1 MAKCAS
7 CGLELSSGVRFCPSC
22 GTAVSNTDDVATISI
37 DAASGNAAS
46 PYGARLDEATLDEA
60 TIDFATPRSPRPPS
74 RSPSSSSSR
83 ISSSAEYLLNEGRF
97 LPGRLVASRYRI
109 IALLGKGGMGEV
121 YRADDLT
128 LGQAVAMKFLPDDA
142 GRDEGLLERF
152 RNEVRMA
159 RRVSH
164 PNVCR
169 VYDVGDVEGQTF
181 FTMEYIDGEDLGSLL
196 RRIGRLPP
204 DKALDIARH
213 LCAGLAAAHA
223 KGVLHRDLKPANIM
237 LDGRGQVVITDFGL
251 AGVAEDI
258 RGAEVRSGTPAYMS
272 PEQLSGKEVSPRSD
286 IYALGLVLY
295 EVFTGKRAFSEKLA
309 NSPKLVAAGVDRT
322 PSRPSSVVKDL
333 DPIVEKV
340 ILRCLEIEPSARPAT
355 ALAVAAALPGG
366 DPLAAALAA
375 GETPSPQLVAASG
388 ETAGLRPRTAV
399 ACLIFVLVGLAVGA
413 YLTVRYSG
421 VEKMHLEQTPEVLA
435 HKARE
440 ILAQAGYPEKPA
452 DSAFGFDY
460 DTNFRD
466 SVEKE
471 QKTAAD
477 WDEIMAGRPTMLL
490 FWYRQSPDL
499 LGSTDYRDM
508 LLIPGVVGE
517 EDPPTT
523 LSGMVNLKLDAKGR
537 LIYLQAIPPQKESA
551 KESPK
556 ESSKGS
562 PKEGAATTSST
573 PDWSALFSAA
583 ELDASKLQP
592 APPEWTSL
600 GAADTRAAWTGVWPG
615 TNRPLRVEAAAWHGK
630 PVFFAMI
637 GEWNKP
643 WRMINPESADEKKNR
658 AGNIIGISILIFILG
673 MGALLA
679 RRNYRRGR
687 GDREGALRLATVLF
701 VLELVLW
708 LCRSH
713 FVAGFQTFGYL
724 MLAIAAG
731 LLWGGTMWML
741 YLAIEPWIR
750 RYWPQAIIS
759 WSRIVA
765 GQWRDAVVGRDILFG
780 VAFGTLWIVIFE
792 SSYIPL
798 ARMGAAPPLPS
809 EAYLTGGRHALGHWA
824 TQIPFSIFATLQ
836 FFFVLLGLK
845 VLLEFLLKLVGLKGL
860 RGDWI
865 AAVLF
870 VAIFVGT
877 KSLQST
883 HLAVDVPV
891 IFLIYGI
898 LALIVLRFGLVAL
911 AVGAFTVD
919 MLGSVPFTADFSAWY
934 ASATLLA
941 LLSVVALAGWGFYH
955 SLGGEPLW
963 RAEEE

>member
-1 MAKCAS
+1 
-7 CGLELSSGVRFCPSC
+7 
-22 GTAVSNTDDVATISI
+22 
-37 DAASGNAAS
+37 
-46 PYGARLDEATLDEA
+46 
-60 TIDFATPRSPRPPS
+60 
-74 RSPSSSSSR
+74 
-83 ISSSAEYLLNEGRF
+83 
-97 LPGRLVASRYRI
+97 
-109 IALLGKGGMGEV
+109 MGEV

-128 LGQAVAMKFLPDDA
+128 LGQAVAMKFLPDEA
-142 GRDEGLLERF
+142 GRDEGLVERF

-258 RGAEVRSGTPAYMS
+258 RGPEVRSGTPAYMS

-295 EVFTGKRAFSEKLA
+295 EVFTGKRAFAEKLA

-388 ETAGLRPRTAV
+388 ETAGLRPRIAV
-399 ACLIFVLVGLAVGA
+399 ACLLFVLVGLAAGA
-413 YLTVRYSG
+413 YLTIRYSG
-421 VEKMHLEQTPEVLA
+421 LEKMHVEQTPEVLA
-435 HKARE
+435 HRARE
-440 ILAQAGYPEKPA
+440 ILAQVGYAERPA

-460 DTNFRD
+460 DTDFRD

-477 WDEIMAGRPTMLL
+477 WDEIIAGRPTMLQ

-499 LGSTDYRDM
+499 LDASSYRDM
-508 LLIPGVVGE
+508 LLIPGHVGE

-523 LSGMVNLKLDAKGR
+523 ISGMVNVKLDAKGR
-537 LIYLQAIPPQKESA
+537 LIYLQAIAPQRES
-551 KESPK
+551 
-556 ESSKGS
+556 
-562 PKEGAATTSST
+562 ATTSPASSFAA
-573 PDWSALFSAA
+573 PNWSALFAAA
-583 ELDASKLQP
+583 EVDTSKLQP
-592 APPEWTSL
+592 AQPEWTSL
-600 GAADTRAAWTGVWPG
+600 GAADVRAAWTGVWPG
-615 TNRPLRVEAAAWHGK
+615 TNRPLRVEAAGWHGK

-643 WRMINPESADEKKNR
+643 WRMINPESADERKNR
-658 AGNIIGISILIFILG
+658 IANIIGISILIAILG
-673 MGALLA
+673 AGALLA
-679 RRNYRRGR
+679 RRNYRHGR
-687 GDREGALRLATVLF
+687 GDREGALRLAIVLF

-708 LCRSH
+708 LCLSH
-713 FVAGFQTFGYL
+713 IVAGLQTFGYL
-724 MLAIAAG
+724 MLAVAAG
-731 LLWGGTMWML
+731 LLWGGAMWML

-750 RYWPQAIIS
+750 RNWPQAIIS
-759 WSRIVA
+759 WSRLIS
-765 GQWRDAVVGRDILFG
+765 GQVRDAVVGRDILFG
-780 VAFGTLWIVIFE
+780 VAFGTLWMVIFE
-792 SSYIPL
+792 GSYIPL
-798 ARMGAAPPLPS
+798 ARIGAAPPLPS
-809 EAYLTGGRHALGHWA
+809 TAYLVGGRHALGQWV
-824 TQIPFSIFATLQ
+824 TQIPFSILGTME
-836 FFFVLLGLK
+836 FFFMLLGLK
-845 VLLEFLLKLVGLKGL
+845 VLVEFLMKLAGLKGW

-865 AAVLF
+865 AAALF
-870 VAIFVGT
+870 VAISVVRRAP
-877 KSLQST
+877 QST
-883 HLAVDVPV
+883 HLAVDIPV
-891 IFLIYGI
+891 ILLIYGI

-919 MLGSVPFTADFSAWY
+919 MLGNVPFTADFSVWY
-934 ASATLLA
+934 ASTMLLA

-963 RAEEE
+963 RVEE